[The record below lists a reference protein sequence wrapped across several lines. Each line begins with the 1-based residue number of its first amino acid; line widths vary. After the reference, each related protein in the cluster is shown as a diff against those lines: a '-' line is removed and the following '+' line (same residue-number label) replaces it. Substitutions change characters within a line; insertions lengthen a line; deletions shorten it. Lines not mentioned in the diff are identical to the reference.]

1 MKLVVNPGKQFTVYG
16 RDLHGGDEFEV
27 PDNEGETWKKLG
39 WASAA
44 PLRQREL
51 TRDMKAEEEDS
62 PPRRGP
68 GRPRKE
74 YSRRDMRA
82 EDE

>member
-1 MKLVVNPGKQFTVYG
+1 MKLIVNPGKQFTVYG

-27 PDNEGETWKKLG
+27 PDKEGETWKKLG

-44 PLRQREL
+44 PSRQHEL
-51 TRDMKAEEEDS
+51 TRDLKAEDS
-62 PPRRGP
+62 PRRGP

>member
-1 MKLVVNPGKQFTVYG
+1 MKLVVNPGKEFTIYG
-16 RDLHGGDEFEV
+16 RALRGGDEFEV
-27 PDNEGETWKKLG
+27 PDKEGETWKKLG
-39 WASAA
+39 WASPA
-44 PLRQREL
+44 PSRQREL
-51 TRDMKAEEEDS
+51 TRDMKAEDDS
-62 PPRRGP
+62 DSPRRGP